1 MKRKI
6 WNTNNK
12 ISCHKNMTEKGL
24 YRLASELYL
33 TDESVFLIK
42 VNGEEYCYVH
52 RREEVRPFLEKLA
65 SCLLNELTNSDDVR
79 LGRARVFQRDN
90 GTDIILFKQRLGYLF
105 NGSEVPVY
113 TLTYVEIFSGVV
125 RSNPN
130 EEIRY
135 ITKPR
140 VLLDFGGVI
149 DELKSFLDG
158 K

>member
-1 MKRKI
+1 
-6 WNTNNK
+6 
-12 ISCHKNMTEKGL
+12 MTEKGL

-42 VNGEEYCYVH
+42 VNGEEYCYVN
-52 RREEVRPFLEKLA
+52 RREEVCPFLEKLA

-79 LGRARVFQRDN
+79 LGRARVFRRDN
-90 GTDIILFKQRLGYLF
+90 GTDIILIKQRLGYLF
-105 NGSEVPVY
+105 NGFEVPVY
-113 TLTYVEIFSGVV
+113 TLTYVEIFSGIV
-125 RSNPN
+125 RQNPN
-130 EEIRY
+130 EAIRY
-135 ITKPR
+135 ISKPR